1 MIHELRTYTFHPGKI
16 NTYLQIA
23 RDVGRPVRGQD
34 YGTNLGYWTS
44 EFGSLNQ
51 IWHLWQYES
60 MEERA
65 RLRDALSKNE
75 RWNNEYVA
83 NIRPLIAR
91 QDIRLLNPVHG
102 VHGPAREGGF
112 YELRMYRFNPGR
124 AGAWANAYRDIMPVR
139 EKYSKNVGVWTGEAP
154 QPNEVLHMWN
164 YQSLDARAKAR
175 AALFQDK
182 EWLDFIAKGA
192 GAIVEMNNVMLIPTD
207 YSPMK

>member
-34 YGTNLGYWTS
+34 YGINLGYWTS

-60 MEERA
+60 MEERS
-65 RLRDALSKNE
+65 RLRDALGKNE
-75 RWNNEYVA
+75 RWTKEYVA

-91 QDIRLLNPVHG
+91 QDIRFLNLVSG
-102 VHGPAREGGF
+102 VNKPEKEGGF
-112 YELRMYRFNPGR
+112 YELRMYRFVPGTAATFAR
-124 AGAWANAYRDIMPVR
+124 NYREILPVR
-139 EKYSKNVGVWTGEAP
+139 EKYSRNIGLWTGEAP
-154 QPNEVLHMWN
+154 QPNEFLHMWN
-164 YQSLDARAKAR
+164 YQSLEARAKAR
-175 AALFQDK
+175 AALFQDPD
-182 EWLDFIAKGA
+182 WLAFVAKGA
-192 GAIVEMNNVMLIPTD
+192 GTIAEMNNVLLLPTD

>member
-16 NTYLQIA
+16 NQYLEIA
-23 RDVGRPVRGQD
+23 RTIGRPARGQN
-34 YGTNLGYWTS
+34 YGVNMGYWTS

-60 MEERA
+60 MEQRA
-65 RLRDALSKNE
+65 HLRTELSKNE
-75 RWNNEYVA
+75 AWTKNYVPA
-83 NIRPLIAR
+83 IRPLIQR
-91 QDIRLLNPVHG
+91 QDIRFLNLVNG
-102 VHGPAREGGF
+102 VNTPEKEGGF
-112 YELRMYRFNPGR
+112 YELRMYRFNPGM
-124 AGAWANAYRDIMPVR
+124 AGPWANRYRDIMPVR

-164 YQSLDARAKAR
+164 YESLAARTKAR
-175 AALFQDK
+175 TELFQDQ

-192 GAIVEMNNVMLIPTD
+192 GAIVEMNNVMLIPTS

>member
-1 MIHELRTYTFHPGKI
+1 MIYELRTYTFHPGKI
-16 NTYLQIA
+16 NTYLDIA
-23 RDVGRPVRGQD
+23 KNVGRPARGQN
-34 YGTNLGYWTS
+34 YGINCGYWTS

-60 MEERA
+60 YEQRA
-65 RLRDALSKNE
+65 SLRDELSKNVK
-75 RWNNEYVA
+75 WTTEYVP

-91 QDIRLLNPVHG
+91 QDIRFLNPVCG
-102 VHGPAREGGF
+102 VTPPAQEGGF

-124 AGAWANAYRDIMPVR
+124 AAGWAQAYKDIMPVR

-164 YQSLDARAKAR
+164 YQSLAARAKAR
-175 AALFQDK
+175 GDLFKDPQ
-182 EWLDFIAKGA
+182 WLEFIAKGA

>member
-23 RDVGRPVRGQD
+23 RDVGRPVRGQN
-34 YGTNLGYWTS
+34 YGINLGYWTS

-65 RLRDALSKNE
+65 RLRDALGKNE
-75 RWNNEYVA
+75 RWTKEYVA

-91 QDIRLLNPVHG
+91 QDIRFLNLVNG
-102 VHGPAREGGF
+102 VNQPEKEGGF
-112 YELRMYRFNPGR
+112 YELRMYRFAPGT
-124 AGAWANAYRDIMPVR
+124 AGTFAKNYKDILPVR
-139 EKYSKNVGVWTGEAP
+139 EKYSRNIGLWTGEAP
-154 QPNEVLHMWN
+154 QPNEFLHMWN
-164 YQSLDARAKAR
+164 YASLEQRAKAR
-175 AALFQDK
+175 GALFQDK
-182 EWLDFIAKGA
+182 DWLAFVAKGA
-192 GAIVEMNNVMLIPTD
+192 GTIVEMNNILLLPTE